1 MWPLST
7 LPCQQGKSRQTSL
20 RRRRCLREG
29 YRPWALGGASPGT
42 ARLGQHNLWG
52 KQRQAPPQGF
62 SSVRDH
68 QPSLTC
74 RRRAK
79 DPQCVIR
86 ERLQQGAEAALA
98 RSRAP
103 ARALLSLSVTFWS
116 LCLALPVNSVYALV
130 CVLLPNVYLPS
141 SLRLFTFRRWQER
154 RGFVLISR
162 QGTRADERLV
172 DIVSCPDAVL
182 SQSRPPDHRP
192 GCCEMKTSRCP

>member
-1 MWPLST
+1 MGPRGSLAGDST
-7 LPCQQGKSRQTSL
+7 
-20 RRRRCLREG
+20 
-29 YRPWALGGASPGT
+29 AGT
-42 ARLGQHNLWG
+42 AQPVGEAETGSAPGFL
-52 KQRQAPPQGF
+52 QRPRPPALP
-62 SSVRDH
+62 DL
-68 QPSLTC
+68 SLTC

-79 DPQCVIR
+79 DPQRVIR